1 MKARFTAGF
10 LMVVAVVLLTL
21 SARVGESLSLGAA
34 DAALKSDSEVVVNR
48 KIENKVEDK
57 ISNPAETAQSLEDV
71 VNEVLAHNPE
81 LQFYEA
87 EIKVAKGLR
96 KTAGLWSNP
105 EVSGSVGQKRVI
117 SSADGETTTAKGVAS
132 EIAVTQSI
140 EWPGRIRLR
149 KAIADRDI
157 KLAELGLEQFRAL
170 LVGRVKIAA
179 YILVA
184 TQDKAAATREVA
196 SHFRSLREVLIQ
208 RDQAGLT
215 PLLETRIIEALEL
228 NIQRKASAATL
239 ASQAALLDLNQLRG
253 APPDAPLAL
262 TKLNLNFLPLKTNKE
277 ELIALARVN
286 DYSVRTR
293 AMELEG
299 QGYRVRLAKNERFP
313 AISAGPAIT
322 QERAGDRERVI
333 GAAISLP
340 LPLWNRN
347 QGGIAVAKAQQ
358 TQAETSFNIAQRE
371 AERRAVQAATTYETK
386 LREMANW
393 QPDSIQH
400 FKEAA
405 ELADRHY
412 RLGSVP
418 VSTYVDLQSQYLD
431 TIEGLQDTKKEALES
446 ATQLEL
452 LTGTD
457 LLLIETTGES
467 Q

>member
-1 MKARFTAGF
+1 MQNRFGAF
-10 LMVVAVVLLTL
+10 LVIFFTL
-21 SARVGESLSLGAA
+21 AFGSGA
-34 DAALKSDSEVVVNR
+34 
-48 KIENKVEDK
+48 
-57 ISNPAETAQSLEDV
+57 
-71 VNEVLAHNPE
+71 EVLFSSEIISSKEIDLPFETLAAEVLENNPE

-87 EIKVAKGLR
+87 EINEAKGLR
-96 KTAGLWSNP
+96 KTAGLWINP
-105 EVSGSVGQKRVI
+105 EISGTVGQKRVK

-132 EIAVTQSI
+132 EIVVTQSI

-157 KLAELGLEQFRAL
+157 KVAELGLEQFRAL

-179 YILVA
+179 YTLVA
-184 TQDKAAATREVA
+184 TQEKAAATREVA

-239 ASQAALLDLNQLRG
+239 ASQAALLELNQLRG
-253 APPDAPLAL
+253 TPSDAPLSL
-262 TKLNLNFLPLKTNKE
+262 TKLNLKFFPIKTNKE
-277 ELIALARVN
+277 ELVALARVN
-286 DYSVRTR
+286 DYEVRTR

-313 AISAGPAIT
+313 AITAGPSIS

-333 GAAISLP
+333 GAAVSLP
-340 LPLWNRN
+340 LPLWNHN
-347 QGGIAVAKAQQ
+347 QGEIAVAKAQQ
-358 TQAETSFNIAQRE
+358 TKAETALLIAQRE
-371 AERRAVQAATTYETK
+371 AERRAVQAITTYETK

-418 VSTYVDLQSQYLD
+418 VSTYVELQSQYLD
-431 TIEGLQDTKKEALES
+431 AIEGLQDTKKEALES
-446 ATQLEL
+446 ATQLER

-457 LLLIETTGES
+457 LLLIETTGEP